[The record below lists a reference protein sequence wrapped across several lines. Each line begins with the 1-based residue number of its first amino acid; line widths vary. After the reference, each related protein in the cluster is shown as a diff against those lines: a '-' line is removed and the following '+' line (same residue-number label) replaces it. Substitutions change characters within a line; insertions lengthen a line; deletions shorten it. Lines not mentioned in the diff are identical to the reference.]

1 LRVRK
6 AGKKVKK
13 ILRKNN
19 SKSDK
24 THPDPNYVTLSARS
38 ASATAT
44 SVKAN
49 GNKRFYI

>member
-19 SKSDK
+19 AKSDK
-24 THPDPNYVTLSARS
+24 THPDPDCVSLPTRS
-38 ASATAT
+38 AFAEY
-44 SVKAN
+44 AN
-49 GNKRFYI
+49 SKLGKS